1 MFGYL
6 IRIFTSCFFRHCFV
20 TPRRVIR
27 LMNREV
33 RPAFHTYS
41 NYEIYI
47 LTLRDIGAF
56 IHRCDIVLFITRYTQ
71 EIRQNSRKVCLD
83 SFCYSKD
90 KHR

>member
-6 IRIFTSCFFRHCFV
+6 IRIFTSGFFRHCFV

-33 RPAFHTYS
+33 RLAFHTYS
-41 NYEIYI
+41 NYEMYM
-47 LTLRDIGAF
+47 LT
-56 IHRCDIVLFITRYTQ
+56 TRYTQ
-71 EIRQNSRKVCLD
+71 EIRQNSRKVCLEIF
-83 SFCYSKD
+83 SYNKD